1 MMNEKLESFNKK
13 QQIGKTEILDFK
25 STVEKST
32 GYSQQKTANYRGKVW
47 QIVFTKNLCRHVQR
61 DKQYNRQGF

>member
-1 MMNEKLESFNKK
+1 MALKQLLSTFTGVKKKDMMSEKLESFNKK

-47 QIVFTKNLCRHVQR
+47 
-61 DKQYNRQGF
+61 